1 MLKANSPKQSGQ
13 TAMLSRKKEGKKK
26 VQEDSLFIR
35 AGRGKADVEGTVCGG
50 AAKEELG
57 PSKATERF

>member
-1 MLKANSPKQSGQ
+1 MLP
-13 TAMLSRKKEGKKK
+13 RKKEGKKK